1 MSIMFRA
8 QRDATAVV
16 SGGAQRG
23 WFGRPPRKK
32 PHLANDAVWACVSL
46 RGDLISTLPIDTY
59 RKAPWGQVEVP
70 KPPILVEPGG
80 SKVDIGEWMYS
91 SQTDLDSVGNA
102 FGKITE
108 VDGNRLPRRIDLV
121 AREDVR
127 VTSRNGEV
135 TYWFQ
140 GVKQDPE
147 SVWHER
153 QYTTS
158 GTAVGLSPVAYAA
171 LALLQHSSAQD
182 FAAAWFGGG
191 IMPASHLRYSE
202 TKVPPAESEAIKA
215 RFMLSIENGEPF
227 VTGKDWEFK
236 PIDAAAA
243 QATFIESMQFT
254 DVQVCRF
261 FGVPGDLI
269 DANTSGS
276 SITYANITQRNLQF
290 LIMKLGPAIARRE
303 RALSRLLP
311 SPRFVKLNSDA
322 LLRMDPETASRM
334 LGQQVR
340 DRLRVPT
347 EARGLLNLAPFT
359 DEQIEEFK
367 TLFPAQY
374 PDKPSETQRALT
386 IGENA

>member
-8 QRDATAVV
+8 QRDATAVI
-16 SGGAQRG
+16 SGGSSRG
-23 WFGRPPRKK
+23 WFGRTPRKK
-32 PHLANDAVWACVSL
+32 PHLANDTAWACIGL

-59 RKAPWGQVEVP
+59 RKTAWGQGEVP
-70 KPPILVEPGG
+70 KPPVLVEPGG
-80 SKVDIGEWMYS
+80 SKVDIVEWMYS
-91 SQTDLDSVGNA
+91 TQTDLDSVGNTC
-102 FGKITE
+102 GKITE
-108 VDGNRLPRRIDLV
+108 TDGLGLPRRIDLV

-127 VTSRNGEV
+127 IESHKGEV
-135 TYWFQ
+135 SYWFQ
-140 GVKQDPE
+140 GKKQDPDL
-147 SVWHER
+147 VWHER

-158 GTAVGLSPVAYAA
+158 GVAVGLSPVAYAA
-171 LALLQHSSAQD
+171 LALMQHSSAQD
-182 FAAAWFGGG
+182 FAASWFGGG
-191 IMPASHLRYSE
+191 VMPASHLKYSADVVP
-202 TKVPPAESEAIKA
+202 TKESESIKS
-215 RFMLSIENGEPF
+215 RFMLAIENGEPF

-261 FGVPGDLI
+261 FGVPGDLV

-290 LIMKLGPAIARRE
+290 LIMKLGPAITRRE

-311 SPRFVKLNSDA
+311 APRFVKLNSDA
-322 LLRMDPETASRM
+322 LLRMDPETVSRM

-340 DRLRVPT
+340 DRIRVPS
-347 EARGLLNLAPFT
+347 EARELLNLAPFT
-359 DEQIEEFK
+359 GEQIDEFK

-374 PDKPSETQRALT
+374 KDQPADVQRQLT